1 MSRLLVDSGISWLG
15 KIPEDWTVAKVKN
28 RFFHHKNVAKE
39 DAINYDRVSLT
50 LNGVILRDKEDANGL
65 QPEDFY
71 GYQIVKKNDII
82 FKLIDLENVNT
93 SRVGRSD
100 YEGITSPAYILLHE
114 KDEVEP
120 YFDFYFKNLYY
131 QEIFNN
137 LGGNG
142 VRSAINKDDLL
153 NIPLLIPTSKDI
165 KRISNYLN
173 NKCKKIDD
181 IIKDN
186 EKEIELLEEYSK
198 NVFKD
203 EISKH
208 STEVF
213 KLKYLVSKK
222 LQYGA
227 NSSGQEY
234 NPDLPRYVRIT
245 DIINNGLKSDDILS
259 LSEEEAKDF
268 ILNEGDILFA
278 RSGGTVGKSFLYK
291 NNYGRCA
298 FAGYLIRAQFD
309 DLELS
314 SYVYNYTNSVLYDE
328 WKNSIFIQSTIQ
340 NIGADKYS
348 VMPIPI
354 PIDRNAIRLIN
365 KNVLDKTEKIDKV
378 IEYRKRIIDKLE
390 ELKKSLIYEVITGK
404 KEV

>member
-71 GYQIVKKNDII
+71 GYKIVKKNDII